1 MTKTQSK
8 FLSRKYLL
16 TAFVLVV
23 ATVLVYMDK
32 LSGETF
38 MTLIMANLA
47 IYGVGN
53 VASKVANRDTIN

>member
-53 VASKVANRDTIN
+53 VASKVANKDIIN

>member
-1 MTKTQSK
+1 MTKTTSK

>member
-1 MTKTQSK
+1 MTKTTSK

-53 VASKVANRDTIN
+53 VASKVANKDIIN

>member
-53 VASKVANRDTIN
+53 VASKVANRGTIN